1 MWVGSESVSGHFT
14 VHKVEQLNL
23 KKRELAGVYKILRRN
38 WSLFEFSFCVGSFY
52 ISAAWLGLL
61 LIFFSDGG
69 HEDYFSHEFKSWK
82 KKGISPQTPV
92 TLLIAGTDKQGCIQS
107 WPVAHGISAHCFSL
121 RNQLS
126 GGTGCFLLIPALH
139 LLSWFFWGSRMLA
152 NQGPL
157 QTGAQIRTTVM
168 FVAFRN
174 AEDTFY

>member
-1 MWVGSESVSGHFT
+1 MWVGSKSVSGHFT

-82 KKGISPQTPV
+82 KKRYFPPNTSHSSDCGDRQTRMHSV
-92 TLLIAGTDKQGCIQS
+92 LTSCSWDLCTLLFIEKSALRRDRLFPSDSCSAFIVMILLGVTDAG
-107 WPVAHGISAHCFSL
+107 
-121 RNQLS
+121 
-126 GGTGCFLLIPALH
+126 
-139 LLSWFFWGSRMLA
+139 
-152 NQGPL
+152 
-157 QTGAQIRTTVM
+157 
-168 FVAFRN
+168 
-174 AEDTFY
+174 